1 VDTHERV
8 LDPLGDPK
16 DGHLLTRAIIDTIRE
31 PLIVLDEELRII
43 AASGSFYK
51 KFGLTHE
58 NTQGKLFYDLDDGQ
72 WSIPALRTLLEEVIP
87 KNTTVEGYEIEHHFP
102 AVGMRTLLVNAREIR
117 YENHR
122 RKILLSLLDI
132 TDQRTLES
140 EREDLLTQ
148 KDLLLKEMRHRIANS
163 LQLVASILLLK
174 AETVESK
181 EGRAHFEDAHERI
194 LSIATIQQQ
203 LDPVGRGEDIHV
215 AKYLTA
221 LCKSLVRSMIGG
233 RKPIS
238 VRVVASA
245 GTVASDTAVSMG
257 LLTTELVINAIKHAF
272 PSGQEGAIVVN
283 YDASKS
289 GWVLSIEDDG
299 VGQSE
304 DVKEGPRGLGTS
316 IIGAL
321 ANQLQAMIRTESS
334 PEGTKVSIVHATI

>member
-1 VDTHERV
+1 
-8 LDPLGDPK
+8 
-16 DGHLLTRAIIDTIRE
+16 
-31 PLIVLDEELRII
+31 
-43 AASGSFYK
+43 
-51 KFGLTHE
+51 
-58 NTQGKLFYDLDDGQ
+58 
-72 WSIPALRTLLEEVIP
+72 
-87 KNTTVEGYEIEHHFP
+87 
-102 AVGMRTLLVNAREIR
+102 
-117 YENHR
+117 
-122 RKILLSLLDI
+122 
-132 TDQRTLES
+132 
-140 EREDLLTQ
+140 
-148 KDLLLKEMRHRIANS
+148 
-163 LQLVASILLLK
+163 
-174 AETVESK
+174 
-181 EGRAHFEDAHERI
+181 
-194 LSIATIQQQ
+194 
-203 LDPVGRGEDIHV
+203 
-215 AKYLTA
+215 
-221 LCKSLVRSMIGG
+221 MIGG